1 MSSIDD
7 RLNFIVY
14 AMDTG
19 AVDVLDEVIPVI
31 VVKVVIVVRLLK
43 TS

>member
-7 RLNFIVY
+7 RLNFIVC

-19 AVDVLDEVIPVI
+19 AVVVLDEVISVI